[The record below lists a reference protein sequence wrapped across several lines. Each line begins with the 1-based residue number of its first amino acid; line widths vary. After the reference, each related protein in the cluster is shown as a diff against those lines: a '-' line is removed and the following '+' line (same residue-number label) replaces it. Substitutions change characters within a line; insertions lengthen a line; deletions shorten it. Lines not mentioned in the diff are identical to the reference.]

1 MFDSGAW
8 TELSMSHQRYSHS
21 SWLMPTGDVLLMG
34 GVREATKKKQE
45 KNFTTV
51 VNYLQK
57 WRTPLPLFH
66 NNFSHFWNLKIDVFL
81 QLLRVSD
88 LGELTKTR

>member
-51 VNYLQK
+51 VNYGGSA
-57 WRTPLPLFH
+57 
-66 NNFSHFWNLKIDVFL
+66 NFGV
-81 QLLRVSD
+81 
-88 LGELTKTR
+88 

>member
-57 WRTPLPLFH
+57 WRTTPPPPISQQF
-66 NNFSHFWNLKIDVFL
+66 
-81 QLLRVSD
+81 QLLLD
-88 LGELTKTR
+88 LENQCFFAINKSL